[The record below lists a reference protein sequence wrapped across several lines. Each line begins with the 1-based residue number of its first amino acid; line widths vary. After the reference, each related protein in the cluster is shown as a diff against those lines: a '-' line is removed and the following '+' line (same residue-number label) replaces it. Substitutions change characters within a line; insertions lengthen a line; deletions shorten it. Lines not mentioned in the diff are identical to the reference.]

1 MIFDSSK
8 TLDGGFEMRL
18 RYAFGLLGLAFVL
31 ANAPAPAAAQGASG
45 ASTEEQA
52 RAHFRLGRAHYD
64 NGSFAQAGME
74 FEEAYRISQRPALLY
89 NIYLA
94 YRDANDTRKAADALR
109 KYLQLEKE
117 IENRGQLE
125 SKLAALDRAIAS
137 EPPPPAATQAPAKPA
152 LAAAPAPSAAQ
163 PKPPAPLQPSN
174 AAPETAAPPAP
185 EPMPAPEAATRESAP
200 RGSAFPLVPAILM
213 GTGGAMMATSV
224 VTGIMAASKSS
235 KWADALD
242 ACERAHNCAS
252 LPSTK
257 LAELKDVKSS
267 GQTLAT
273 VTDILLF
280 GGMAVAGTGVVLWLI
295 DLGTSGES
303 ETASEPA
310 AGLTCAPG
318 GCQASLRASF

>member
-1 MIFDSSK
+1 
-8 TLDGGFEMRL
+8 MRL
-18 RYAFGLLGLAFVL
+18 RYAFGLLGLVLVL
-31 ANAPAPAAAQGASG
+31 ANAPAPAAAQGASA

-64 NGSFAQAGME
+64 NGNFAQAGIE
-74 FEEAYRISQRPALLY
+74 FEEAYRISQRSALLY

-137 EPPPPAATQAPAKPA
+137 EPPPPAATAKPA
-152 LAAAPAPSAAQ
+152 PAAAPAASPAQ
-163 PKPPAPLQPSN
+163 PKPPAPLQPSTTAPEA
-174 AAPETAAPPAP
+174 AAPSTAETV
-185 EPMPAPEAATRESAP
+185 PAPEAATHASAP

-235 KWADALD
+235 AWADELK
-242 ACERAHNCAS
+242 ACERAHNCTS
-252 LPSTK
+252 LPSAK
-257 LAELKDVKSS
+257 LTELKDIKSS

-280 GGMAVAGTGVVLWLI
+280 GGMAVAGAGVVLWLI

-303 ETASEPA
+303 ETASIPA
-310 AGLTCAPG
+310 ASVTCAPG
-318 GCQASLRASF
+318 ACQASVRASF